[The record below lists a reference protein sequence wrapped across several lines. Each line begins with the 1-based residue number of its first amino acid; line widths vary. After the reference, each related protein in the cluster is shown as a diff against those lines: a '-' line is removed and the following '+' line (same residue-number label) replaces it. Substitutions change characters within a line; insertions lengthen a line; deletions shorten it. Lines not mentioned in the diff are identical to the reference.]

1 MTNIETVL
9 SMAEGNN
16 GIITASEATSNDIPR
31 RVLTDMMNQGLLIKV
46 ARGLYQLPEV
56 WEDEWLIAQYRYS
69 KGIYSHE
76 TALFLHGYSD
86 RTPASLSMTFP
97 RGYHKTKNYEISIIE
112 KYAVK
117 EIYQLGIMTIDSPAG
132 NKIKVYDLEKSLC
145 DMVRG
150 NENFDVEIVN
160 AAMKRYAQ
168 DKSRNLRKL
177 MEYAKLLKVEKKIR
191 NYMEVLL

>member
-9 SMAEGNN
+9 SMAESNK
-16 GIITASEATSNDIPR
+16 GIITASEVTANDIPR
-31 RVLTDMMNQGLLIKV
+31 RVLTDMMNQELLIKV

-69 KGIYSHE
+69 KGVYSHE

-86 RTPASLSMTFP
+86 RTPASFSMTFP
-97 RGYHKTKNYEISIIE
+97 RGYHKTKNFEIPIIE

-168 DKSRNLRKL
+168 DKNRNLRKL